1 MTKRKAKPR
10 IVARWQPAGSAAPAL
25 VPEDAPPR
33 GTEDRLLAGTLECLR
48 RNGLGGTT
56 SRAIAAAA
64 GVNLGAITYHFG
76 SKDELV
82 AQALLRTVR
91 GWLAPAL
98 EMLQRDIDPAERLIR
113 AVAELQRTFADAR
126 EMLPVYL
133 EALVAA
139 TRDDTIRRGVEELFT
154 EVRSFL
160 SAQMREERDA
170 GQLPP
175 WVDPDGFAMLFVAT
189 ADGIGLHA
197 AIEPDAVRPEAL
209 AAQAIQLLL
218 AARGSET

>member
-1 MTKRKAKPR
+1 MNESNRGKPR
-10 IVARWQPAGSAAPAL
+10 IVPRW
-25 VPEDAPPR
+25 EDGRLQAPPTAES
-33 GTEDRLLAGTLECLR
+33 TEDKLLAGAMECLR
-48 RNGLGGTT
+48 RSGLRGTT

-98 EMLQRDIDPAERLIR
+98 DILRRETDPAERLIA
-113 AVAELQRTFADAR
+113 AVAELQRAFVEAR
-126 EMLPVYL
+126 ATLPIYL

-139 TRDDTIRRGVEELFT
+139 PRNDTLRVGVEQLFA

-160 SAQMREERDA
+160 SAQLREQRDA
-170 GQLPP
+170 GLLPA
-175 WVDPDGFAMLFVAT
+175 WVDPDAMAMLLVAT

-197 AIEPDAVRPEAL
+197 ALEPDAVHPDTL
-209 AAQAIQLLL
+209 AGQAVQLLL
-218 AARGSET
+218 AARGIG

>member
-1 MTKRKAKPR
+1 MNEESKSKPR
-10 IVARWQPAGSAAPAL
+10 IKPRWEGGRLQAPEG
-25 VPEDAPPR
+25 PGP
-33 GTEDRLLAGTLECLR
+33 TETRLLEGTLECLR
-48 RNGLGGTT
+48 LNGLRGTT
-56 SRAIAAAA
+56 SRAISAAA

-82 AQALLRTVR
+82 ARALVQAVR

-98 EMLQRDIDPAERLIR
+98 DVLRADMDPAQRLVA
-113 AVAELQRTFADAR
+113 AVAQLQRTFADAR
-126 EMLPVYL
+126 DMLPVYL

-139 TRDDTIRRGVEELFT
+139 SRDDTLRRGVGELFN

-160 SAQMREERDA
+160 STQMREERDA

-175 WVDPDGFAMLFVAT
+175 WVDPDAFAMLFVAT

-197 AIEPDAVRPEAL
+197 AIEPDAVEPNAL

-218 AARGSET
+218 AARGAGS